1 MTNAQRSLNY
11 LESCLDLAK
20 DFDPDIG
27 GHIQTIAN
35 ELQEL
40 RDACKAAYDWLEGA
54 PITELEAV
62 EDALGENAPLALL
75 EEALKGGRDDL
86 SKVHR
91 TAV

>member
-27 GHIQTIAN
+27 GHIQNIAR
-35 ELQEL
+35 ELQRL
-40 RDACKAAYDWLEGA
+40 RGACQAAYDWLQAA
-54 PITELEAV
+54 PLMELQAV

-75 EEALKGGRDDL
+75 EEALKGGQDD
-86 SKVHR
+86 
-91 TAV
+91 